1 MAKQTK
7 PFVLEIK
14 SSRRM
19 RTRPA
24 QQVKSIWGSFA
35 SDLKQSL
42 AEKEE
47 AAVSMAEH
55 EHCTEVPDLVQAV
68 AADHDETAISP
79 SKSHFIE
86 KWAAKRAE
94 KPKAGA
100 ADMVATFLRRLERQ
114 KTLLAE
120 FEADP
125 SGFKSWRSAWFRKVN
140 GGFGVSIGY
149 DRIDAGGG
157 LRYIVVETLR
167 DVSEFLDDLGHHA
180 QTDKNFQRALSESR
194 SRRAGRRVGATAV

>member
-1 MAKQTK
+1 
-7 PFVLEIK
+7 
-14 SSRRM
+14 M

-24 QQVKSIWGSFA
+24 EQAKSIWGSFA

-42 AEKEE
+42 AENEE
-47 AAVSMAEH
+47 PAVSAPVR
-55 EHCTEVPDLVQAV
+55 EHCTEVSDPVQAI
-68 AADHDETAISP
+68 AANHDEVSISP
-79 SKSHFIE
+79 PRSGFVE

-125 SGFKSWRSAWFRKVN
+125 SGFNSWRSAWFRKVN
-140 GGFGVSIGY
+140 GGFGISIGY

-194 SRRAGRRVGATAV
+194 SRRAGRRVGATAA